1 MLGAHVI
8 PTHTL
13 PQHTDTP
20 TQPVPSLEGGT
31 GPSSPSPGVSLT
43 QEAQWAQGPTPLW
56 DLENIISFNIIKE
69 NMNLIHPRLFLP
81 LQQCNHNSSF
91 YFI

>member
-1 MLGAHVI
+1 MKDKEA
-8 PTHTL
+8 
-13 PQHTDTP
+13 PQS
-20 TQPVPSLEGGT
+20 Q
-31 GPSSPSPGVSLT
+31 LT

-91 YFI
+91 YFIEKEVMKAQWPWKWHVHRAGDF